1 MGSRA
6 DGGPRTGLAAG
17 EGRPEAEPPR
27 RAPHAHARA
36 TARISVFA
44 VVAAQVVAGAVLAGA
59 LAAGG
64 DWHAAWSALI
74 GTLSGA
80 VPNFFLALKMFSLAA
95 DAPPDRLL
103 RAIYSG
109 EAVKIAFA
117 ASMLAAAMVVL
128 DVSVGWLLGG
138 YLGTVVVQWFALLM
152 PVPGRRRVRARRAGE

>member
-1 MGSRA
+1 M
-6 DGGPRTGLAAG
+6 T
-17 EGRPEAEPPR
+17 
-27 RAPHAHARA
+27 

-44 VVAAQVVAGAVLAGA
+44 VVAAQIVTGAVLCGV

-64 DWHAAWSALI
+64 DWRAAYSALT
-74 GTLSGA
+74 GTLCGA

-95 DAPPDRLL
+95 DAAPDRLL

-117 ASMLAAAMVVL
+117 ASMLAVAMVML

-152 PVPGRRRVRARRAGE
+152 PVPGRHRSRARAAGD